1 MNKVERLEKKI
12 KANAQKYIN
21 TFYEKEK
28 KGAIE
33 SGQEFIKAEEKEQL
47 NRNYYF
53 STRVEESSDGKSIL
67 AVEFDGGGIW
77 DAINCHWYL
86 KSGGDSENW
95 EDWRENIYFKEETAE
110 KIFGLKNLEW
120 QPYASWRLEV
130 FV

>member
-1 MNKVERLEKKI
+1 MKKVERLEKKI
-12 KANAQKYIN
+12 KANAQKYID
-21 TFYEKEK
+21 TLYEQDKRW
-28 KGAIE
+28 ATE
-33 SGQEFIKAEEKEQL
+33 SGQEFIEAEEKEQL

-53 STRVEESSDGKSIL
+53 STRIEDEGKFTIL

-77 DAINCHWYL
+77 DAINCHWSL
-86 KSGGDSENW
+86 KDGGDSENW